1 VADWVIRKKL
11 RAVSYELRAV
21 GYEPLR
27 SKRLAAHSSRLAA
40 FLYFHGVYS
49 RLQLAAKYLRYYL
62 SASNGRGHGVH
73 SPFVFDF
80 ITNVLNDKRDFYAYS
95 RVEQLRAGLAADE
108 RMLAVDDFGA
118 GPAGGR
124 SQRRKLSAIVQTA
137 VKPRK
142 YGQLL
147 FRMAA
152 YYRPHYVLEL
162 GTSVGITT
170 SYLAMADNQAIVT
183 TIEGSAAV
191 AEIARENFKK
201 LGLSSIAL
209 YNRPFDE
216 CLPRIIQHHPHLD
229 FVFIDGNH
237 RREPTLDYFQRLLP
251 AMNENSVIVFDDIHW
266 SRGMESAWQ
275 AVKSH
280 PRVMMTIDLF
290 FIGLVFFRKEFKVKQ
305 DFVIR
310 F

>member
-1 VADWVIRKKL
+1 M
-11 RAVSYELRAV
+11 
-21 GYEPLR
+21 
-27 SKRLAAHSSRLAA
+27 
-40 FLYFHGVYS
+40 YS
-49 RLQLAAKYLRYYL
+49 RLQLATKYLRYYIN
-62 SASNGRGHGVH
+62 ASNGRGHGIH

-80 ITNVLNDKRDFYAYS
+80 ITNILNDKRDFYAYG
-95 RVEQLRAGLAADE
+95 RVEQLRAALAADTSLLE
-108 RMLAVDDFGA
+108 VEDFGA

-124 SQRRKLSAIVQTA
+124 KKQRRVKDIVQTA

-152 YYRPHYVLEL
+152 YYRPHYILEL

-170 SYLAMADNQAIVT
+170 SYLALADNRAIVT
-183 TIEGSAAV
+183 TVEGSAAV
-191 AEIARENFKK
+191 AELARENFKK
-201 LGLSSIAL
+201 LGLSSVAL
-209 YNRPFDE
+209 YNRPFEE

-237 RREPTLDYFQRLLP
+237 RKEPTLDYFQRLLP
-251 AMNENSVIVFDDIHW
+251 AMQENSVIVFDDIHW
-266 SRGMESAWQ
+266 SKGMESAWE
-275 AVKSH
+275 AVKAH
-280 PRVMMTIDLF
+280 PKVMLTIDLF

-305 DFVIR
+305 DFTIR